1 MRSYEGEL
9 TEQTENGRQN
19 MSRALRVTLSGIVL
33 IFASLFVL
41 GICVIDIQTGG
52 PDPDGLALDLF
63 VLGIIVSM
71 IGIFFVKE

>member
-9 TEQTENGRQN
+9 TEQTENGRQD
-19 MSRALRVTLSGIVL
+19 MSRALRVTLIGIVL
-33 IFASLFVL
+33 ILAS
-41 GICVIDIQTGG
+41 
-52 PDPDGLALDLF
+52 LF